1 MWVAGGLNQFAA
13 ADSGSPPDRK
23 EMPQSVFEQKDR
35 VPHSRNKVIG
45 EKCIK

>member
-1 MWVAGGLNQFAA
+1 MWVAGGLKQFAA

-23 EMPQSVFEQKDR
+23 ETAQSVFERKDR